1 MTGPAMDREPA
12 SLAPMGE
19 QVRIGTA
26 ASILGVSVDTLR
38 RWEEDG
44 RVAFVRSAGGQRTID
59 IESLRA
65 LLRERHAPTGVSA
78 RNQLDGTVVAVT
90 KEGLVAQIELACG
103 PYRVVSLI
111 TREAADELDLKPGDP
126 ATAVV
131 KSTSVEVR
139 RS

>member
-1 MTGPAMDREPA
+1 
-12 SLAPMGE
+12 MGE

-38 RWEEDG
+38 RWEEEG
-44 RVAFVRSAGGQRTID
+44 RVTFERSAGGQRTID
-59 IESLRA
+59 IESLRD
-65 LLRERHAPTGVSA
+65 LLRERHAPSGVSA
-78 RNQLDGTVVAVT
+78 RNQLDGTVVAVQ

-103 PYRVVSLI
+103 PYRIVSLI

-131 KSTSVEVR
+131 KSTSVEIR

>member
-1 MTGPAMDREPA
+1 MDD
-12 SLAPMGE
+12 S
-19 QVRIGTA
+19 VRIGTA
-26 ASILGVSVDTLR
+26 AAILGVSIDTLR

-44 RVAFVRSAGGQRTID
+44 RLVFERSAGGQRTIA
-59 IESLRA
+59 IATLRA
-65 LLRERHAPTGVSA
+65 LLRERHNPSGISA
-78 RNQLDGTVVAVT
+78 RNQLDGVVVAVT

-103 PYRVVSLI
+103 PFRVVSLI
-111 TREAADELDLKPGDP
+111 TREAADELDLKPGDA